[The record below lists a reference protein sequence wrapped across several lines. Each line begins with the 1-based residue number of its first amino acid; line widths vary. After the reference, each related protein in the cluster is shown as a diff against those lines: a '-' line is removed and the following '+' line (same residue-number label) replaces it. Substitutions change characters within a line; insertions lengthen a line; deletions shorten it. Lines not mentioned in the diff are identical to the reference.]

1 MIVKEIIKGKDVVLF
16 HEESHLDD
24 QDLHQVEKLC
34 EVCGSTW
41 PPNEDK
47 LTKDIEDPTEAIDR
61 LTEAMIKL
69 TLSDLS
75 EANPCTTKDEGKK
88 STKSNPFDPLKA
100 NPCKEED
107 DDKKSV
113 VVE

>member
-1 MIVKEIIKGKDVVLF
+1 MTVKDIIKGKDVVLF

-47 LTKDIEDPTEAIDR
+47 LTKDIEDLTEAIDR
-61 LTEAMIKL
+61 LTEATIKL

-75 EANPCTTKDEGKK
+75 EANPCATKEEGKK

-107 DDKKSV
+107 DDKKLV
-113 VVE
+113 VVD

>member
-1 MIVKEIIKGKDVVLF
+1 MTIKDNIKGKDVVLF

-24 QDLHQVEKLC
+24 QDLHKAEKLC
-34 EVCGSTW
+34 EVCDSTW

-47 LTKDIEDPTEAIDR
+47 LTMDIEDLTEAIGG
-61 LTEAMIKL
+61 LTEATIKI
-69 TLSDLS
+69 TLSDPPGS
-75 EANPCTTKDEGKK
+75 NPCATKDKGKR
-88 STKSNPFDPLKA
+88 SIKSNPFDPTEA

-107 DDKKSV
+107 KDKKFV